1 MRRVHHMRLRT
12 TLLAAVIVLIAG
24 RGWAQTASP
33 IFHGVLGI
41 TPAVGKINLGEK
53 SPGIGNIKIKR
64 WDLVLR
70 PDSNGVSPTTE
81 QIIIAIGD
89 SERLVVQ
96 AGTVKSSRNGKRFTF
111 NDSKTTRGVRSL
123 KIVQYTKGCIGL
135 ACYKVSFS
143 LVAIDFSSLVL
154 ESPVCTPTAIIIGD
168 DDGFSGVLLTRPGLV
183 GTTIRVQSACSD
195 VNNWPWL
202 S

>member
-1 MRRVHHMRLRT
+1 MRLRA
-12 TLLAAVIVLIAG
+12 TLLAAVIVLLAG

-33 IFHGVLGI
+33 IFHGLLGI
-41 TPAVGKINLGEK
+41 RPAVGTIDLSQN
-53 SPGIGNIKIKR
+53 SPGIANIKIKG

-81 QIIIAIGD
+81 QIIIAVGD

-111 NDSKTTRGVRSL
+111 NDPKTTRGVRSL

-143 LVAIDFSSLVL
+143 LVAIDLSALVL
-154 ESPVCTPTAIIIGD
+154 ESPVCTPMAIIIGD
-168 DDGFSGVLLTRPGLV
+168 DDGFSGVQLARPGLV
-183 GTTIRVQSACSD
+183 GTKIRVQSACND

>member
-1 MRRVHHMRLRT
+1 MRLRS

-24 RGWAQTASP
+24 RGSAQTASP

-41 TPAVGKINLGEK
+41 RPAVGKINLGQNA
-53 SPGIGNIKIKR
+53 PGIANIKVKS

-70 PDSNGVSPTTE
+70 PDSNGISPTTE

-111 NDSKTTRGVRSL
+111 NDPKTQRGVRSL
-123 KIVQYTKGCIGL
+123 KIVQYTNGCIGL

-143 LVAIDFSSLVL
+143 LVAIDLSTLVN
-154 ESPVCTPTAIIIGD
+154 ESPICTPTAIIIGD
-168 DDGFSGVLLTRPGLV
+168 DDGFSGVQLARPGLV
-183 GTTIRVQSACSD
+183 GTKIRVQSSCND

>member
-1 MRRVHHMRLRT
+1 MRPRT

-24 RGWAQTASP
+24 RGWAQDASP

-41 TPAVGKINLGEK
+41 RPAVGTIGLKQHKNLG
-53 SPGIGNIKIKR
+53 IANIR
-64 WDLVLR
+64 VMGWDLVLR
-70 PDSNGVSPTTE
+70 PDSNGISPTTE

-96 AGTVKSSRNGKRFTF
+96 AGTVKGSRNGKRFTF
-111 NDSKTTRGVRSL
+111 NDPKTTRGVRSL

-143 LVAIDFSSLVL
+143 LVAIDLSTLL
-154 ESPVCTPTAIIIGD
+154 NESPVCTPTAIIIGD
-168 DDGFSGVLLTRPGLV
+168 DDGFSGVQLARPGLV
-183 GTTIRVQSACSD
+183 GPKIHVQSSCND